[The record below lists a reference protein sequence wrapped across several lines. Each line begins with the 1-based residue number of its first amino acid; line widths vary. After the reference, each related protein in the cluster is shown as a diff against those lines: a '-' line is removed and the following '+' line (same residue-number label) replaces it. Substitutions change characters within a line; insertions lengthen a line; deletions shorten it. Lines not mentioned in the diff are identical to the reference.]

1 MFNPLRV
8 WKDARAKMPLKLM
21 GYVADGVAP
30 AADFVDGTYTVTFNN
45 KKNADRF
52 LTGEW
57 EGKPVPDV
65 IAQYLADEAGV
76 EVVVAANPFCLDGV
90 HLTDAKPSTK
100 AFPAHPREETDEDNP
115 FADDT
120 ADAEDDAKSG
130 KSGGFFSKIT
140 SIFKK

>member
-8 WKDARAKMPLKLM
+8 WKDARAKMPLRLM

-76 EVVVAANPFCLDGV
+76 EVVVAANPFCLDGA
-90 HLTDAKPSTK
+90 HLTDAKPSAK
-100 AFPAHPREETDEDNP
+100 AVPANPREETDDDDP
-115 FADDT
+115 FAADKSEEKDDG
-120 ADAEDDAKSG
+120 KSG

>member
-8 WKDARAKMPLKLM
+8 WKEARAKMPLKLM

-30 AADFVDGTYTVTFNN
+30 AADFVDGTYTVTFTN
-45 KKNADRF
+45 KKTAERF

-76 EVVVAANPFCLDGV
+76 DVTLMANPFCLDGV
-90 HLTDAKPSTK
+90 HLTDAKPSKK
-100 AFPAHPREETDEDNP
+100 AISAHPRQEEKPEDNP
-115 FADDT
+115 FT
-120 ADAEDDAKSG
+120 ADEKAEEKSN
-130 KSGGFFSKIT
+130 GFFSKIT
-140 SIFKK
+140 SWFKK